1 MYSALLLVLLLVANS
16 AFAEPRVEVFTD
28 HRHPVAH
35 TEAIANVTVY
45 RLDGLALAQDQLSE
59 GLPSDPT
66 EAATIAAQRLD
77 AQPVLNEQMMQAGQG
92 LTLAHLQYRLDRYPA
107 IVFDGTTVIYGITD
121 LAIAY
126 RLYEAHE

>member
-1 MYSALLLVLLLVANS
+1 MRSALLLVPLLVTNA

-28 HRHPVAH
+28 HGHPVAH
-35 TEAIANVTVY
+35 TEAFADVTVY
-45 RLDGLALAQDQLSE
+45 QLDGLALAQEQLSE
-59 GLPSDPT
+59 DLPSDPE
-66 EAATIAAQRLD
+66 EAGRIAAERLD
-77 AQPVLNEQMMQAGQG
+77 AQPMLNEQMMQAGQG
-92 LTLAHLQYRLDRYPA
+92 LTLSHLQYRLDRYPA

>member
-1 MYSALLLVLLLVANS
+1 MRSALLLVALFVANA

-28 HRHPVAH
+28 NGHP
-35 TEAIANVTVY
+35 IAPAEGFTDVTVY
-45 RLDGLALAQDQLSE
+45 QLDGLALAQDQLSE

-66 EAATIAAQRLD
+66 KASRIAERRLD
-77 AQPVLNEQMMQAGQG
+77 AQPMLNEQMMQAGQG

-107 IVFDGTTVIYGITD
+107 VVFDGTTVIYGITD

-126 RLYEAHE
+126 RLYEGRP

>member
-1 MYSALLLVLLLVANS
+1 MYSALLLVLLLVANA

-28 HRHPVAH
+28 RGHPVAH
-35 TEAIANVTVY
+35 TKAFADMTVY

-59 GLPSDPT
+59 GLPSDPA
-66 EAATIAAQRLD
+66 EAATVAAQRLD
-77 AQPVLNEQMMQAGQG
+77 AQPSLNEQMMQAGQG

-107 IVFDGTTVIYGITD
+107 IVFDGVTVIYGVTD

-126 RLYEAHE
+126 RLYEAHK

>member
-1 MYSALLLVLLLVANS
+1 MRSALLIVPLLVTNV

-28 HRHPVAH
+28 RGHPVAH
-35 TEAIANVTVY
+35 TAAFADVTVY
-45 RLDGLALAQDQLSE
+45 QLDGLALAQDQLSE
-59 GLPSDPT
+59 GLPSDPE
-66 EAATIAAQRLD
+66 EAARIAAQRLD
-77 AQPVLNEQMMQAGQG
+77 AQPILNEQMMRAGQG

-107 IVFDGTTVIYGITD
+107 VVFDGAAVIYGVTD

>member
-1 MYSALLLVLLLVANS
+1 MRSALLLVPLLLTNT

-28 HRHPVAH
+28 HGHPVTHA
-35 TEAIANVTVY
+35 EALADVTVY

-59 GLPSDPT
+59 GLPSDPE
-66 EAATIAAQRLD
+66 EAGRIAAQRLD
-77 AQPVLNEQMMQAGQG
+77 AQPMLNEQMMRAGQG

-107 IVFDGTTVIYGITD
+107 VVFDGTTVTYGVTD